1 MWMRKGIVLI
11 GPICAGKSTLAGL
24 LADKLG
30 MPRVEMDELRWKYF
44 EGTGYSKDEARQ
56 IYHAEGNLGVLRY
69 SKQFEAEMVEKM
81 LAHHPKAVIDFG
93 AGHSIYDNA
102 ADLERVSRAL
112 KPFNVVLVLPFEDE
126 DKSIA
131 VLNTRFKALLEREKL
146 DPSQEMMDMN
156 TGFVRH
162 PANRQ
167 LANIVLYTEDKTAK
181 ESCTEL
187 LVLLEE

>member
-1 MWMRKGIVLI
+1 M
-11 GPICAGKSTLAGL
+11 
-24 LADKLG
+24 
-30 MPRVEMDELRWKYF
+30 EMDELRWKYF
-44 EGTGYSKDEARQ
+44 EGTGYSKDEARR
-56 IYHAEGNLGVLRY
+56 IYQAQGNLGVLRY

-81 LAHHPKAVIDFG
+81 LADHPQAVIDFG

-102 ADLERVSRAL
+102 ADLQRVRRAL

-126 DKSIA
+126 DKSIV
-131 VLNTRFKALLEREKL
+131 VLNARFKALLEREKL

-167 LANIVLYTEDKTAK
+167 LANIVLYTEDKTAE
-181 ESCTEL
+181 ESCAEL